1 MKPFTA
7 IFLALIFS
15 LGQLGIS
22 FSVHHCMGKTSVSF
36 MQIDFN
42 KNCSCDGVITS
53 PNDGCCSN
61 EQYSFKADTDT
72 PTPQY
77 SVKPANYLTGFVAV
91 LLYQTTPITPTNSAK
106 KYSVINSSFDVGPP
120 LNILHGVFR
129 I

>member
-7 IFLALIFS
+7 ILFAFIFT
-15 LGQLGIS
+15 LGQLGVS

-42 KNCSCDGVITS
+42 KNCSCDVVVTT

-77 SVKPANYLTGFVAV
+77 SINSANYITGFVAV
-91 LLYQTTPITPTNSAK
+91 LLHQTTNIFHTNSIQK
-106 KYSVINSSFDVGPP
+106 RTVINSCPDVGPP
-120 LNILHGVFR
+120 INILYSVFR